1 MLYQPTRCAASH
13 PGGVITPNR
22 VENRHFRPHISRMEF
37 QDYYQTLGVQPDA
50 SSDEIKKAYRRLARK
65 YHPDVSEE
73 ADAEQRFKQVA
84 EAYEVLK
91 DPEKRTLYDQLGE
104 NWQAGQDFRP
114 PPGWEGQRSGPSGF
128 AGAGAGPGAN
138 ADFSDFFEHLFGGGF
153 RGGFGERTRK
163 GRDQSARLTIDLKDA
178 YEGATRT
185 VELADPSTGQPRK
198 LRVKIPAGVT
208 NGQQIRLKGQ
218 GETPPGGGPRGDL
231 LIEVHLRAHRQFH
244 LRGRDI
250 HLDLPVSPWEAAL
263 GAKVEVPTLAGA
275 VDLQIPPNSQTGKR
289 LRLRGRGLPGKPP
302 GDQYVEVKITNPP
315 AEDESAQS
323 AFEALSAQFDFN
335 PRAGLSRE

>member
-1 MLYQPTRCAASH
+1 MLYQPTLFAASH
-13 PGGVITPNR
+13 PGPWRTPNH
-22 VENRHFRPHISRMEF
+22 VENACFRPHNTGMEF
-37 QDYYQTLGVQPDA
+37 QDYYKTLGVQSDA

-65 YHPDVSEE
+65 YHPDVSEQ

-91 DPEKRTLYDQLGE
+91 DPEKRKLYDQLGE

-114 PPGWEGQRSGPSGF
+114 PPGYGSYGGG
-128 AGAGAGPGAN
+128 AGGRAGAGPGAN

-153 RGGFGERTRK
+153 RGGFGGGRTRK
-163 GRDQSARLTIDLKDA
+163 GRDQTARLTIDLQDA
-178 YEGATRT
+178 YDGATRT
-185 VELADPSTGQPRK
+185 VELTDPATGQPRK

-218 GETPPGGGPRGDL
+218 GETPPGGGSRGDL

-263 GAKVEVPTLAGA
+263 GSQVEVPTLAGP
-275 VDLQIPPNSQTGKR
+275 VDLRIPANSQTGQR
-289 LRLRGRGLPGKPP
+289 LRLRGRGLPGEPR

-315 AEDESAQS
+315 AEDEQAKA
-323 AFEALSAQFDFN
+323 AFESLSAQFDFN
-335 PRAGLSRE
+335 PRAALSRN